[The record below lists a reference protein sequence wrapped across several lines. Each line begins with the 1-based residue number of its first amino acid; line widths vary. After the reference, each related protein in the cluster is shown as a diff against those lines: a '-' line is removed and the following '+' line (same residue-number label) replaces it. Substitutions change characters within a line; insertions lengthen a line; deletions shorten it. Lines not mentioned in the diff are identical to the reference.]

1 MPKSQPKKASRL
13 PKARPMDEQ
22 EETIHQ
28 TRYREDAEVDEYDEH
43 KLQRLADDPC
53 GSNGG
58 DGPDA

>member
-1 MPKSQPKKASRL
+1 MPIKSKPIAARLSRSRPK
-13 PKARPMDEQ
+13 EQ
-22 EETIHQ
+22 DETIAQ
-28 TRYREDAEVDEYDEH
+28 PRYHEEADVDEYDEH